1 MDKSVHDE
9 DTSFDVG
16 AIKFVADPKLA
27 SIQDNFTVDYQ
38 KSWLGG
44 EDFVVSR
51 EKSGGNGCGGGSCSC
66 S

>member
-1 MDKSVHDE
+1 LDKSVHDD
-9 DTSFDVG
+9 DTSFQIG
-16 AIKFVADPKLA
+16 GIRFVADARLA
-27 SIQDNFTVDYQ
+27 SVQDNFTVDYQ

-51 EKSGGNGCGGGSCSC
+51 ERGGGNGCGSCSC